1 MHITYLMLVSL
12 FQHLL
17 FNLDYIYTYI
27 HPYRTFIEG
36 TFDRIQAQIS
46 HFQFENNRGINL
58 HIQKKKI

>member
-1 MHITYLMLVSL
+1 MHAHNV
-12 FQHLL
+12 
-17 FNLDYIYTYI
+17 FNVGIIISAFAIQFGLYIYI